1 MSSRFSPRNRAEP
14 CLPYEKTLEVRDG
27 CICLFV
33 QRAARGLAR
42 RFDDAFRSLRLTHGQ
57 FSLLMA
63 LNRPHP
69 PVMREV
75 AALLGMDRTTLTA
88 ALKSLERRRLVEV
101 RTDEQDRRSRRLVL
115 TPSGRTLLAA
125 AYPSWKAAHA
135 AIETMLGGPG
145 AKRLRA
151 SLARLAVDGEPAAA
165 RKPHSP
171 RSRTAA
177 G

>member
-1 MSSRFSPRNRAEP
+1 MSRRFSARNRAEP
-14 CLPYEKTLEVRDG
+14 CLTYEKTLEVRDG

-88 ALKSLERRRLVEV
+88 ALKSLGRRRLVEV
-101 RTDEQDRRSRRLVL
+101 RPDEQDRRSRRLVL
-115 TPSGRTLLAA
+115 TPAGRGLLVA

-135 AIETMLGGPG
+135 AIETMLGAPG
-145 AKRLRA
+145 ARRLRA
-151 SLARLAVDGEPAAA
+151 SLARLAADGEPVAA
-165 RKPHSP
+165 RKPQIR

>member
-1 MSSRFSPRNRAEP
+1 MSRRFSPRNRAEP

-27 CICLFV
+27 CICLFA

-42 RFDDAFRSLRLTHGQ
+42 RFDEAFRPLRLTHGQ

-63 LNRPHP
+63 LNRPQP

-88 ALKSLERRRLVEV
+88 ALKSLERRRLVKV
-101 RTDEQDRRSRRLVL
+101 KTDAQDRRSRRLFL
-115 TPSGRTLLAA
+115 TPAGRTLLAA

-135 AIETMLGGPG
+135 AIETMLGAPG

-151 SLARLAVDGEPAAA
+151 SLARLAVDGEPAATCKS
-165 RKPHSP
+165 RSR